1 MGILDYITL
10 LALFMLAM
18 LAASCSKDITC
29 ETEIIDVVKR
39 QINDTEIEKTFVF
52 ETTCL

>member
-18 LAASCSKDITC
+18 LAASCMKDIEC
-29 ETEIIDVVKR
+29 DTEIIDVIER
-39 QINDTEIEKTFVF
+39 RISDTEIERTYVF

>member
-18 LAASCSKDITC
+18 LAASCTRDIEC
-29 ETEIIDVVKR
+29 DTEIIDVIER
-39 QINDTEIEKTFVF
+39 RISDTEIEKTYVF
-52 ETTCL
+52 ETICL

>member
-18 LAASCSKDITC
+18 LAASCTKDIEC
-29 ETEIIDVVKR
+29 DTEIIDVVER
-39 QINDTEIEKTFVF
+39 RISDTEIERTYVF

>member
-18 LAASCSKDITC
+18 LAASCTRDIEC
-29 ETEIIDVVKR
+29 DTEIIDVVER
-39 QINDTEIEKTFVF
+39 RISDTEIEKTFVF

>member
-1 MGILDYITL
+1 
-10 LALFMLAM
+10 MLAM

-29 ETEIIDVVKR
+29 DTEIIDVVKR
-39 QINDTEIEKTFVF
+39 QISDTEIEKTFVF

>member
-29 ETEIIDVVKR
+29 ETEIIDVVKG
-39 QINDTEIEKTFVF
+39 QVSDTEIEKTFVF
-52 ETTCL
+52 EITCL

>member
-1 MGILDYITL
+1 MGTLDYITL

-18 LAASCSKDITC
+18 LAASCTKDIEC
-29 ETEIIDVVKR
+29 DTEIIDVVER
-39 QINDTEIEKTFVF
+39 RISDTEIERTYVF

>member
-18 LAASCSKDITC
+18 LAASCTKDIDC
-29 ETEIIDVVKR
+29 DTEIIDVVER
-39 QINDTEIEKTFVF
+39 RISDTEIERTYVF